1 MMHALL
7 WVSLLLQTQ
16 TAAPAVPPV
25 AASLLQSGVQAENSN
40 DLDSAI
46 GAFRKAAD
54 LAPSSAIVFFR
65 LGDAYMRKGDYVD
78 AIPPLKHAAEL
89 NPDAPAI
96 QQSLGFALLAAGY
109 ASEAIPHFARI
120 NEVGALGIAQLQSG
134 SPADAVANLRAAL
147 AKTPNDPDLLF
158 YLGRASA
165 QLSSQSLDNLLS
177 SFPDSPRAHQ
187 AKGQSFFQQKMYA
200 EAEKE
205 YQQALALRPD
215 LPGLRLE
222 LGQIYEAQSDWPKAE
237 KEFRHEAETQPGNG
251 EAAYRLGDVLLQEGK
266 MKEAAEELQ
275 RSNTIRPDMADTL
288 YSLGRATAASD
299 PTTAERALIRVTE
312 LEKQT
317 SLAAQAYL
325 ALAGVHRKLGKSEQ
339 ASRDMQDYRHI
350 QASIVVAPYDPK
362 QSQY

>member
-1 MMHALL
+1 
-7 WVSLLLQTQ
+7 
-16 TAAPAVPPV
+16 
-25 AASLLQSGVQAENSN
+25 
-40 DLDSAI
+40 
-46 GAFRKAAD
+46 
-54 LAPSSAIVFFR
+54 VFFR

-288 YSLGRATAASD
+288 YSLGRATGASD

>member
-1 MMHALL
+1 MMHALV

-16 TAAPAVPPV
+16 SAAPAVPPE

-40 DLDSAI
+40 DLDAAI
-46 GAFRKAAD
+46 TAFHKAAD

-65 LGDAYMRKGDYVD
+65 LGDAYMRKADYVD

-109 ASEAIPHFARI
+109 ASEAIPHFEKI

-134 SPADAVANLRAAL
+134 SPADAVVNLQAAL
-147 AKTPNDPDLLF
+147 IKSPNDPDLLF
-158 YLGRASA
+158 YLSRASA
-165 QLSSQSLDNLLS
+165 QLSSQSLDNLLAS
-177 SFPDSPRAHQ
+177 SPDSPRAHQ
-187 AKGQSFFQQKMYA
+187 AKGQSYFQQKMYA

-205 YQQALALRPD
+205 YQRALALRPD

-237 KEFRHEAETQPGNG
+237 KEFRQEAKTQPGNA

-266 MKEAAEELQ
+266 MKDAAEELL
-275 RSNTIRPDMADTL
+275 RSNKLRPDMADTL
-288 YSLGRATAASD
+288 LSLGRATAASD
-299 PTTAERALIRVTE
+299 PISAEQAFTRVIE
-312 LEKQT
+312 LEKQ
-317 SLAAQAYL
+317 SPLAAQAYL
-325 ALAGVHRKLGKSEQ
+325 ALAGVHRKLGKTEQ
-339 ASRDMQDYRHI
+339 AARDMQEYHRI
-350 QASIVVAPYDPK
+350 QSSLGVTP
-362 QSQY
+362 